1 MRWPDG
7 VRCLICWQQATVLRE
22 SFTVHQLRVSSS
34 NSEYLFSSFNSL
46 IVETRGR
53 ALPTAGQAG
62 NCKFAQP
69 FWDGS
74 VLLLQSR

>member
-1 MRWPDG
+1 
-7 VRCLICWQQATVLRE
+7 
-22 SFTVHQLRVSSS
+22 
-34 NSEYLFSSFNSL
+34 LFSSFNSL
-46 IVETRGR
+46 IVETRGS